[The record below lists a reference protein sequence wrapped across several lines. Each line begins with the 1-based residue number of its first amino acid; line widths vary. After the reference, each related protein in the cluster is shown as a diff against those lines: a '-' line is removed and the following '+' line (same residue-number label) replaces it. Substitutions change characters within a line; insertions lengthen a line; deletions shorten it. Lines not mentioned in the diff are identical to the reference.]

1 MAKRDYDLEGME
13 KLCNAVVKQAAQ
25 DWRTARRALNR
36 HPDNHAAEHEMKR
49 CERFFLSEHFMLFTD
64 LDGKALLE
72 RLRKE
77 G

>member
-1 MAKRDYDLEGME
+1 MSSRDYDLDGME
-13 KLCNAVVKQAAQ
+13 RLGMAVVKQAVN
-25 DWRTARRALNR
+25 DWRSARRALNR

-49 CERFFLSEHFMLFTD
+49 CEKFFLSEHFMMFTD

-72 RLRKE
+72 CLRRE